1 MSEFLKKI
9 KIYFELSKV
18 APISRRYF
26 VMNGFD
32 GAMIILGIVI
42 GAYLAGTSNPI
53 WIITTGLGASV
64 AMGLSGF
71 YGAYA
76 TEEAERIRTL
86 NNLEKSMLKKLDKS
100 IIGRAGKFATVWV
113 ALIDGLSPF
122 FIAIISL
129 IPFIFSILGFIP
141 VVHAIYFSMGITLF
155 ILFLLGIF
163 LGKISKKN
171 IIISGIKML
180 LVGLILTLI
189 SFVFKLVA

>member
-1 MSEFLKKI
+1 MPFKEASGMLEGILKVGVSKAKTEQCTEAAGAAYVKI
-9 KIYFELSKV
+9 Q
-18 APISRRYF
+18 
-26 VMNGFD
+26 
-32 GAMIILGIVI
+32 
-42 GAYLAGTSNPI
+42 
-53 WIITTGLGASV
+53 
-64 AMGLSGF
+64 
-71 YGAYA
+71 

-86 NNLEKSMLKKLDKS
+86 KNLERSMLKKLDKS

-113 ALIDGLSPF
+113 ALVDGLSPF